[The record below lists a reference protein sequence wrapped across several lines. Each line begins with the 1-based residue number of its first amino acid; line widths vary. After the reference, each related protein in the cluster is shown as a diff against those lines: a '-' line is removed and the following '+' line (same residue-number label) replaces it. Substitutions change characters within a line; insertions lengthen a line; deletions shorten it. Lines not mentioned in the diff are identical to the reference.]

1 VPAEFVPG
9 RFWLLFAALPTPLG
23 SLPVLKP
30 PAGLAGPVTPLIAV
44 VPAPGEPALG
54 AAVTPPVAAPAPDA
68 PPDEA
73 PPLEPPPAPPPPP
86 PPCAKPGIGAS
97 NNVVASKYLTVHP
110 ADMAISLLTPTPL
123 QSPRSS
129 EPEGF
134 ALGISD
140 GSTQAVPRHHRAA
153 PVLRFG
159 QTATENFRQTE
170 PILSQ
175 NNCFASARELTL
187 SGFTLAHAELIS
199 RIDVP
204 ATTKANREGG
214 TDWSRLRSLF

>member
-1 VPAEFVPG
+1 MAVPAEFVPS

-30 PAGLAGPVTPLIAV
+30 PAGLAGPVTPLTAV

-54 AAVTPPVAAPAPDA
+54 SAVTPPVVAPALDA

-73 PPLEPPPAPPPPP
+73 PPLEPPPAPPPPPP

-97 NNVVASKYLTVHP
+97 NNVVASKDLTVHL

-140 GSTQAVPRHHRAA
+140 GSTQAVPRRTIGR
-153 PVLRFG
+153 PRCYVLDRRQLKTSGRLSPFPPKIIVLRPLG
-159 QTATENFRQTE
+159 
-170 PILSQ
+170 S
-175 NNCFASARELTL
+175 
-187 SGFTLAHAELIS
+187 S
-199 RIDVP
+199 RCR
-204 ATTKANREGG
+204 A
-214 TDWSRLRSLF
+214 LRWHMRN